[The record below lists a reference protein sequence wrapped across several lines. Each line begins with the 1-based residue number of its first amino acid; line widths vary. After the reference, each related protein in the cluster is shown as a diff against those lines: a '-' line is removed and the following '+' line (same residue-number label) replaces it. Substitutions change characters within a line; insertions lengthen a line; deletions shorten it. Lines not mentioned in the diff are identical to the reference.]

1 MNKEVLKNISILY
14 VEDENDVR
22 DFTSKILN
30 PLLKKVF
37 IAQDGEEGLKVFQE
51 NKDEIDLIVSDINM
65 PKMDGLS
72 MCDAIKKINSEIPEL
87 NIKIQKE
94 FLFMKHV

>member
-1 MNKEVLKNISILY
+1 MGADYSQGYFFFSSISALTVLEYNKEMEIIMNKEVLKNISILY

-51 NKDEIDLIVSDINM
+51 K
-65 PKMDGLS
+65 KM
-72 MCDAIKKINSEIPEL
+72 K
-87 NIKIQKE
+87 
-94 FLFMKHV
+94 